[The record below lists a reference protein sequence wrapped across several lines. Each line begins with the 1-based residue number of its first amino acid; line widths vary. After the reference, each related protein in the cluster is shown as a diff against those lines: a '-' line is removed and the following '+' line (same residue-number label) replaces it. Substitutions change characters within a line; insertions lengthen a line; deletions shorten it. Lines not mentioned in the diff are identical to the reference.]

1 MIFVRVLAKRLLL
14 SLITLWLL
22 SVLVFAGGQLL
33 PGDVGRAILGP
44 LADARAVANL
54 DHQLGI
60 DRPLLVQYWDWISH
74 FVTGDM
80 GMSYHLPR
88 PGRALHRHGAGQFA
102 QARGGRLRHG
112 GAARHPRRRL
122 SRRCMS
128 AGRSTGSSAS
138 SGCRPRSLPE
148 FVSGIVL
155 ILIFGVWLDWLP
167 ITATWPEGSGPL
179 TQIYYLMLPSLP
191 LVLVLFGYIAR
202 MARAG
207 TIEALDADYTRTA
220 VLKGL
225 PRRIVIWRHVLRNAL
240 LPTITVIATQVGY
253 LIGGLVVV
261 EICSTT
267 RASAA
272 SSITAARGQ
281 GFPHAGGGRADRRH
295 HLHPRDAARRSA
307 LFRAQSAHP
316 LRSGANERAG
326 RGRRRHRQ
334 RSPRRRATS
343 GCGFCCAPPPS

>member
-1 MIFVRVLAKRLLL
+1 VTIFGRLAKRLLL

-22 SVLVFAGGQLL
+22 SVIVFAGGQLL

-54 DHQLGI
+54 NHQLGV

-80 GMSYHLPR
+80 GMSFTLRVPVAPLMGTALANSALLGVVAFAMVVPLGILGGVFAALNVGR
-88 PGRALHRHGAGQFA
+88 PVDRIISIVG
-102 QARGGRLRHG
+102 
-112 GAARHPRRRL
+112 L
-122 SRRCMS
+122 S
-128 AGRSTGSSAS
+128 ATVV
-138 SGCRPRSLPE
+138 PE

-167 ITATWPEGSGPL
+167 ITASWPEGSGPL
-179 TQIYYLMLPSLP
+179 TQIYYLILPSLP

-207 TIEALDADYTRTA
+207 TVEALDADYTRTA

-225 PRRIVIWRHVLRNAL
+225 PRRTVIWRHVLRNAL

-261 EICSTT
+261 EVLFHYQGIGSL
-267 RASAA
+267 
-272 SSITAARGQ
+272 IFTAARGKD
-281 GFPHAGGGRADRRH
+281 FPMLEAGVLTIGIIYTIATLSADT
-295 HLHPRDAARRSA
+295 LYSLLNPRIR
-307 LFRAQSAHP
+307 F
-316 LRSGANERAG
+316 G
-326 RGRRRHRQ
+326 
-334 RSPRRRATS
+334 SPE
-343 GCGFCCAPPPS
+343 